1 MERGLDVHVI
11 MKMMEKNVTI
21 YSTPYC
27 HFCNVAKQYFTEKG
41 LPYTEHNVAQD
52 QQRLHEMMM
61 RSGQMGVPVI
71 SIGEDVIVGFNR
83 PVIEQ
88 LLSS

>member
-1 MERGLDVHVI
+1 MG
-11 MKMMEKNVTI
+11 KSVTI

-27 HFCNVAKQYFTEKG
+27 HFCNVAKQYFSEKG
-41 LPYTEHNVAQD
+41 VNYTEHNVAQD

-71 SIGEDVIVGFNR
+71 SIGEDIIVGFNK

>member
-1 MERGLDVHVI
+1 

-27 HFCNVAKQYFTEKG
+27 HFCNVAKEYFTEKG
-41 LPYTEHNVAQD
+41 VDYTEHNVAQD

-61 RSGQMGVPVI
+61 RSRQMGVPVI
-71 SIGEDVIVGFNR
+71 SIGEDIIVGFNR